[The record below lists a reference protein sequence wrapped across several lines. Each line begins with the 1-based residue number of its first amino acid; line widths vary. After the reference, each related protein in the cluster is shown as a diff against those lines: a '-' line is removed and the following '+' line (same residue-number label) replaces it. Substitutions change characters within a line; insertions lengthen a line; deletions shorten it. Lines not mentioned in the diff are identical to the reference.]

1 MISNGAGAAFEITE
15 GVGAA
20 PHTGR
25 SAAAD
30 FNSNDPD
37 PVTSEPTANN
47 NLEDVANSNTENTV
61 LKTDHSRPQPKTKE
75 VKTEGTMNENV
86 HLSWPCSMMCVCL
99 FFLPI
104 VF

>member
-1 MISNGAGAAFEITE
+1 MKTEGAGAAPQTNR
-15 GVGAA
+15 
-20 PHTGR
+20 P
-25 SAAAD
+25 AAAD

-37 PVTSEPTANN
+37 IVTSEPTANK

-99 FFLPI
+99 FLLPI